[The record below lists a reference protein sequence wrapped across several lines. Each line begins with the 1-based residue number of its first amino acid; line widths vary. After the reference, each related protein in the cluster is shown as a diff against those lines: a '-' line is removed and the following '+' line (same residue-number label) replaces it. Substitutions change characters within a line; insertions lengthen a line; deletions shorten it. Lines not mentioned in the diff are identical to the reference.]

1 MNTTPTPSPAPEE
14 GNGRRRVI
22 VMSALALAILGA
34 AGWWWHSRNYETT
47 DDAFLEADVTMVAPR
62 VAGTVVAVHVED
74 NQLVKA
80 GQPLFELDPADYQA
94 RLRQAEANLAAAQAQ
109 ARSAQADLTMTNTS
123 APANV
128 AQAQAAVRA
137 ARAQAER
144 AQADARRYESLYA
157 KDEVSAQALDQAR
170 SSARALQA
178 QAEQATAQLAMT
190 QTAPQQTAAKEAQL
204 ASAQA
209 AVAQAQA
216 ALDLA
221 RLQLSYTRVAAP
233 GDGRITRKNLQP
245 GSQLAAGSPVLA
257 LVGKDTWVVANF
269 KETQLQHM
277 RVGQPVSVGIDAYPG
292 RDFRARVHSLQAGTG
307 SAFALLPAENATGN
321 FVKVVQRVPVKLVFD
336 PAPDADLHLVP
347 GMSAQ
352 PRVDISD
359 DAHGAALQA
368 AAR

>member
-1 MNTTPTPSPAPEE
+1 MNTTPTPSPAP
-14 GNGRRRVI
+14 GTNGRRRGLL
-22 VMSALALAILGA
+22 LAMLAVAVFGIG
-34 AGWWWHSRNYETT
+34 GWWWHSRSYETT

-74 NQLVKA
+74 NQPVKA

-109 ARSAQADLTMTNTS
+109 ARSAQADLAMTNTS

-144 AQADARRYESLYA
+144 AQADAQRYESLYA
-157 KDEVSAQALDQAR
+157 KDEISAQALDQAR
-170 SSARALQA
+170 STARALQA
-178 QAEQATAQLAMT
+178 QAEQASAQLAMT
-190 QTAPQQTAAKEAQL
+190 QTAPQQTAAREAQL
-204 ASAQA
+204 ASAEA

-221 RLQLSYTRVAAP
+221 RLQLSYTRVLAP
-233 GDGRITRKNLQP
+233 AEGRITRKNLQP
-245 GSQLAAGSPVLA
+245 GSQIAAGGPVMA
-257 LVGKDTWVVANF
+257 LVGAQTWVVANF

-277 RVGQPVSVGIDAYPG
+277 RVGQPVSVEIDAYPG
-292 RDFRARVHSLQAGTG
+292 RDFHARVHSLQAGTG
-307 SAFALLPAENATGN
+307 SAFALLPPENATGN

-336 PAPDADLHLVP
+336 PPPETTLHMAP
-347 GMSAQ
+347 GMSAR